1 MLYVD
6 IPTSSD
12 LLALTEHRRLG
23 EARNGIVREGAR
35 EFLVEAEVDFCLQS
49 RAKAQEF
56 LVVMVEKAI
65 KVLDALEV
73 VPEFL

>member
-1 MLYVD
+1 M
-6 IPTSSD
+6 
-12 LLALTEHRRLG
+12 RG
-23 EARNGIVREGAR
+23 CWNGIVREGAR
-35 EFLVEAEVDFCLQS
+35 EFLVEAEVNFCLQS

-73 VPEFL
+73 VPEFCKSSYRDDGV